1 MLLIFFPYK
10 VVLEFH
16 NYWDVCFLNGGNEKA
31 ALINLN
37 DVFYFSGGLDLTNSS
52 NTDLNLNSSAELQ
65 LMLFSI
71 D

>member
-37 DVFYFSGGLDLTNSS
+37 DVFYFSGGLDLPI
-52 NTDLNLNSSAELQ
+52 LQ
-65 LMLFSI
+65 I
-71 D
+71 QT